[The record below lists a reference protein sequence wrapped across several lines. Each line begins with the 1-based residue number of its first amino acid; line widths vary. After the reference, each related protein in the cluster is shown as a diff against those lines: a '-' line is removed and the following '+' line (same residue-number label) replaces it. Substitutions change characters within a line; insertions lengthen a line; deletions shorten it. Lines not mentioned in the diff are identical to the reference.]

1 MTHIQNS
8 LISIKSFGDLNLV
21 IYYYYSGTFRR
32 TGNTP
37 TKGAAS
43 SLSVIPAKAGIQWD
57 FKPYRHPGFP
67 FSRE

>member
-1 MTHIQNS
+1 MGSYRYGIAPITFIFVKVVKIN
-8 LISIKSFGDLNLV
+8 
-21 IYYYYSGTFRR
+21 YYYSGTFRK

-37 TKGAAS
+37 TKSAA

-57 FKPYRHPGFP
+57 FKPHRHPGFP